1 LDLLAA
7 GIVVFALL
15 LASYST
21 RNTWIAL
28 GSMAI
33 SMAALLGFLFLY
45 TASDSGPM
53 RASLTALAKELP
65 AGWDKPVLDLAATL
79 ERTSTAVAQ
88 ALSARREPIQA
99 ASTTGWFGATAEIA
113 VAPESP
119 RPESPRPEPA
129 TPASATPASA
139 TPEPPTREPPTSEP
153 PTPESAIQ
161 WFLDEPPPPDS
172 KAFLIDGLNASD
184 QPLEAVQA
192 VLKPDSGAGELEL
205 VLEVEGGK
213 GGAVIPPGERFS
225 LAAETLTEDEAKQLG
240 GAILSVAYV
249 QAGRRKTSIM
259 YLTPPM
265 LAQRAKGD

>member
-28 GSMAI
+28 GSIAI

-45 TASDSGPM
+45 TAPDSGPM
-53 RASLTALAKELP
+53 RASLIALAKELP
-65 AGWDKPVLDLAATL
+65 AGWDKPVLELASTL
-79 ERTSTAVAQ
+79 ERTSAAVAQ
-88 ALSARREPIQA
+88 ALSARPKPIQA
-99 ASTTGWFGATAEIA
+99 ASTTDWFGATAEIA
-113 VAPESP
+113 VAPV
-119 RPESPRPEPA
+119 SPRPEPA
-129 TPASATPASA
+129 TPASATPEAPK
-139 TPEPPTREPPTSEP
+139 PET
-153 PTPESAIQ
+153 PTPETPTQEAATPDAAIQ

-172 KAFLIDGLNASD
+172 KTFLIDGLNASD

-265 LAQRAKGD
+265 LAQRANAD

>member
-119 RPESPRPEPA
+119 RHEAPRLEPA
-129 TPASATPASA
+129 TPASATS
-139 TPEPPTREPPTSEP
+139 EPPTRESPTSEP

>member
-33 SMAALLGFLFLY
+33 SIAALVGFLFLY
-45 TASDSGPM
+45 TAPESGPVHTGL
-53 RASLTALAKELP
+53 AEIAKELP
-65 AGWDKPVLDLAATL
+65 SGWDKPVLDLAAAID
-79 ERTSTAVAQ
+79 ETSASVAQ
-88 ALSARREPIQA
+88 ALSARPEPIQA
-99 ASTTGWFGATAEIA
+99 ASTTGWFGATAEIEVA
-113 VAPESP
+113 PDSPAPESP
-119 RPESPRPEPA
+119 TPQSL
-129 TPASATPASA
+129 TPASPAPESSTPDSPA
-139 TPEPPTREPPTSEP
+139 
-153 PTPESAIQ
+153 PESAIQ
-161 WFLDEPPPPDS
+161 WFLDDPPPAGS
-172 KAFLIDGLNASD
+172 KTFLIDGVNVSD

-205 VLEVEGGK
+205 VLNVEGGK
-213 GGAVIPPGERFS
+213 GGAVVPPGERFS

-240 GAILSVAYV
+240 GAILSVGYV
-249 QAGRRKTSIM
+249 QAGRHKTSIM

-265 LAQRAKGD
+265 LAQRAKSD

>member
-33 SMAALLGFLFLY
+33 SIAALVGFLFLY
-45 TASDSGPM
+45 TAPESGPVH
-53 RASLTALAKELP
+53 ASLAEIAKELP
-65 AGWDKPVLDLAATL
+65 SGWNEPVLNLAAAID
-79 ERTSTAVAQ
+79 ETSASVAN
-88 ALSARREPIQA
+88 ALSARRKPIQA
-99 ASTTGWFGATAEIA
+99 ASTTGWFGATAESE
-113 VAPESP
+113 VAPDSPTPESP
-119 RPESPRPEPA
+119 TPESPTADSPA
-129 TPASATPASA
+129 
-139 TPEPPTREPPTSEP
+139 
-153 PTPESAIQ
+153 PESAIQ
-161 WFLDEPPPPDS
+161 WFLDDPPPAGS
-172 KAFLIDGLNASD
+172 KAFLIEGVNVSD

-205 VLEVEGGK
+205 VLNVEGGK
-213 GGAVIPPGERFS
+213 GGAVVPPGERFS

-240 GAILSVAYV
+240 GAILSVGYV

-265 LAQRAKGD
+265 LAQRAKSD

>member
-1 LDLLAA
+1 MDLLAA

-45 TASDSGPM
+45 TAPDSGPM

-119 RPESPRPEPA
+119 RPEPA
-129 TPASATPASA
+129 TPASV
-139 TPEPPTREPPTSEP
+139 TPEPPTPETATPETA
-153 PTPESAIQ
+153 TPESAIQ
-161 WFLDEPPPPDS
+161 WFLDEPPPADS
-172 KAFLIDGLNASD
+172 KTFLIDGLNASD

>member
-1 LDLLAA
+1 MDLLAA
-7 GIVVFALL
+7 GIAVFVLL

-45 TASDSGPM
+45 TAPESGPVH
-53 RASLTALAKELP
+53 ASLAEIAKELP
-65 AGWDKPVLDLAATL
+65 SGWDKPVLDLAAAID
-79 ERTSTAVAQ
+79 ETSASVAQ
-88 ALSARREPIQA
+88 ALSARPKPIQA

-119 RPESPRPEPA
+119 RPEAA
-129 TPASATPASA
+129 TPAPPM
-139 TPEPPTREPPTSEP
+139 PESPTQES

-161 WFLDEPPPPDS
+161 WFLDEPPPAGS
-172 KAFLIDGLNASD
+172 EAFLIDGVNTSD
-184 QPLEAVQA
+184 QPLEAVRA

-205 VLEVEGGK
+205 VLKVEGGK
-213 GGAVIPPGERFS
+213 GGAVVPPGERFS
-225 LAAETLTEDEAKQLG
+225 LAAEILTEDEAKQPG

-265 LAQRAKGD
+265 LAQRAARD

>member
-33 SMAALLGFLFLY
+33 SIAALVGFLFLY
-45 TASDSGPM
+45 TAPESGPVH
-53 RASLTALAKELP
+53 ASLAEIAKELP
-65 AGWDKPVLDLAATL
+65 SGWDKPVLDLAAAID
-79 ERTSTAVAQ
+79 ETSASVAQ
-88 ALSARREPIQA
+88 ALSARQKPIEA
-99 ASTTGWFGATAEIA
+99 ALTTGWFGATAEIA

-119 RPESPRPEPA
+119 APES
-129 TPASATPASA
+129 
-139 TPEPPTREPPTSEP
+139 PTSEP
-153 PTPESAIQ
+153 PVPKSPMPKSPAPESAIQ
-161 WFLDEPPPPDS
+161 WFLDDPPPAGS
-172 KAFLIDGLNASD
+172 KAFLIDGVNVSD

-192 VLKPDSGAGELEL
+192 VLKPDSGAGELAL
-205 VLEVEGGK
+205 VLNVEGGK
-213 GGAVIPPGERFS
+213 GEAVVPPGKRFS

-240 GAILSVAYV
+240 GAILSVGYV

-265 LAQRAKGD
+265 LAQRTKSD

>member
-33 SMAALLGFLFLY
+33 SIAALVGFLFLY
-45 TASDSGPM
+45 TAPESGPVH
-53 RASLTALAKELP
+53 ASLAEIAKELP
-65 AGWDKPVLDLAATL
+65 SGWDEPVLNLAAAID
-79 ERTSTAVAQ
+79 ETSASVAN
-88 ALSARREPIQA
+88 ALSARQKPIQA
-99 ASTTGWFGATAEIA
+99 ASTTGWFGATAESE
-113 VAPESP
+113 VAPDSPTPESP
-119 RPESPRPEPA
+119 TPESPTADSPA
-129 TPASATPASA
+129 
-139 TPEPPTREPPTSEP
+139 
-153 PTPESAIQ
+153 PESAIQ
-161 WFLDEPPPPDS
+161 WFLDDPPPAGS
-172 KAFLIDGLNASD
+172 KAFLIEGVNVSD

-205 VLEVEGGK
+205 VLNVEGGK
-213 GGAVIPPGERFS
+213 GGAVVPPGERFS

-240 GAILSVAYV
+240 GAILSVGYV

-265 LAQRAKGD
+265 LAQRAKSD